1 MDDPG
6 RIDTEVRPTDLAT
19 DFVPADFPWH
29 AGERALQR
37 SAGLA
42 ERLAEIGPRVI
53 RDHMIEQ
60 HRAFYPLLPF
70 VAAGAV
76 DPSGAVWATLIAGRP
91 GFLSASDPVT
101 LAVSAARDPGDPAD
115 AGLEDG
121 AAIGLLGIELHTRRR
136 NRLNGIL
143 RRKGA
148 DGFTVS
154 VRESFGNCPRY
165 IRLRSFRTVRDPAE
179 RPAAPPERLD
189 GLDARA
195 RAAIAAAETL
205 FVASAVSGPDGARV
219 DVSHRGGR
227 PGFVRVEAD
236 GTLTIPDFAGN
247 GFFNTLGNIRA
258 NPKAGIAFVDFA
270 SGDLLQLSGEAEV
283 VLDDPAIAAFAG
295 AERLLR
301 FRPRQI
307 VRRPDAL
314 PLRWDSPEDGASPHL
329 ARTGDWESARR
340 SA

>member
-1 MDDPG
+1 MDRSSPITADPAPP
-6 RIDTEVRPTDLAT
+6 DPT
-19 DFVPADFPWH
+19 WH

-53 RDHMIEQ
+53 RDHMIAQ

-70 VAAGAV
+70 VAAGVV

-91 GFLSASDPVT
+91 GFLSAPDPGT

-143 RRKGA
+143 RRSGA
-148 DGFTVS
+148 DGFRVS

-165 IRLRSFRTVRDPAE
+165 IRLRSFRFVRDPAE
-179 RPAAPPERLD
+179 GPPARPEILD

-205 FVASAVSGPDGARV
+205 FVASAFAGPDGTRV

-227 PGFVRVEAD
+227 PGFIRIDAD
-236 GTLTIPDFAGN
+236 DTLTIPDFAGN
-247 GFFNTLGNIRA
+247 GFFNTLGNIHA
-258 NPKAGIAFVDFA
+258 NPRAGLALVDFA
-270 SGDLLQLSGEAEV
+270 TGDLLQLSGAAEV

-301 FRPRQI
+301 FRPRQV
-307 VRRPDAL
+307 VRRTDAL
-314 PLRWDSPEDGASPHL
+314 PLRWTAPEDGASPHL
-329 ARTGDWESARR
+329 AQTGAWDSARR